1 MVDLR
6 PIGINIDT
14 LNKYNYDRLMSSV
27 SDIDGTPYI
36 SNCPK
41 ITGDT
46 ECKFLYSDKHEDVV
60 ITYKHK
66 VHIAKGSYGVVHNA
80 TMKKGAELKD
90 VVIKLVK
97 YKNAEQI
104 TDVIKEVI
112 MQYIISSVIVFEN
125 SVCPKVYRIFIN
137 DEDDMII
144 GIVMDK
150 VNSSFNDKLAELYN
164 FPAHIQLL
172 FICTYLLR
180 FSVIMDKLFELY
192 NFNHRDMKPNNIMC
206 GKDPLDIKIIDFGM
220 SCMTYNGI
228 KIFTDNYYR
237 TQNSKQGRDLYQ
249 LLSYLTHDKEN
260 PSMELLSKITKFQL
274 KPLMDMIKINGINL
288 KHVSPTMIETKID
301 PHLKHNRLV
310 FEDAKNLEFSF
321 KRGII
326 ENLNFEKFSTPR
338 KTTLLI
344 PSPTNWGFD
353 KDFSIYLFLENL
365 DYEINVREINN
376 NLLLILNE
384 MAKSNN
390 FVHYYGD
397 IKNKITTEISTYT
410 GKTFIISDSNSLKY
424 HSMISYQILTDELLK
439 RAFTSP
445 YVFSIYRLNRVTHS
459 LEKLD
464 IAKSHEPIDRK
475 KYKYFAYEFFLSNEI
490 IHREYPLVSTV
501 TGGTLLKKSV
511 EQDTLPSKPVE
522 QGTLPNITNNK
533 KYEWYIGLF
542 GGSYYIK

>member
-27 SDIDGTPYI
+27 SDADGTEGAVATPYI

-46 ECKFLYSDKHEDVV
+46 ECKFLYSDKHEDIV

-66 VHIAKGSYGVVHNA
+66 VHIAKGSYGIVHNA
-80 TMKKGAELKD
+80 TMKKGTELKD

-97 YKNAEQI
+97 YKNAGQI
-104 TDVIKEVI
+104 ADVIKEVI

-125 SVCPKVYRIFIN
+125 SVCPKVYKIFIN

-150 VNSSFNDKLAELYN
+150 VNSSFNDKLVELYN

-172 FICTYLLR
+172 FICTYLSR

-206 GKDPLDIKIIDFGM
+206 GKDPLDVKIIDFGM

-228 KIFTDNYYR
+228 KIYTENYYK

-260 PSMELLSKITKFQL
+260 PSTELLSKVTKFQL

-321 KRGII
+321 RRGII

-365 DYEINVREINN
+365 DYEINVKEINN

-384 MAKSNN
+384 LAKSNN

-397 IKNKITTEISTYT
+397 LKNEISTYIE
-410 GKTFIISDSNSLKY
+410 KTLIISDSNALKY
-424 HSMISYQILTDELLK
+424 HSIISYQILTDELLK

-445 YVFSIYRLNRVTHS
+445 YVFSVYRLNRATHS

-464 IAKSHEPIDRK
+464 ITKSYEPIDRK
-475 KYKYFAYEFFLSNEI
+475 KYKYFTYEFFLSNAI
-490 IHREYPLVSTV
+490 VHKEYPLDPII
-501 TGGTLLKKSV
+501 TGGNRK
-511 EQDTLPSKPVE
+511 D
-522 QGTLPNITNNK
+522 NK
-533 KYEWYIGLF
+533 KYDWYIGLF
-542 GGSYYIK
+542 GGSYYIN